1 MHKHIYFKEDNLKMN
16 KKMSKALAVA
26 LSAAMAASAFAIGT
40 GSAFAAPT
48 AETAKATLAAAM
60 SRPLYLYNTD
70 GKTAVDLKTALNPSN
85 ADILGK
91 NGDTTDDVTFKTK
104 DGATIDAA
112 IPDLSSDSDLEFE
125 KVSGDAAEVDN
136 GKITAVAGAEG
147 DVTIA
152 IKNLT
157 ITDKNGG
164 NYEVE
169 PIDVTVKVVDP
180 DDITEAVWTTS
191 SDATAT
197 VALSHKVVDSANV
210 GDAVYLDEMTK
221 GSAQT
226 SSSFATQTYTKMTAS
241 AQPKKGAIEQQ
252 SADDFEIAKYGAAGA
267 FTAQK
272 PGSGTVNYYPN
283 NANASKEPSAAVS
296 EELTVKGAYDG
307 VTAITKDEKT
317 GTYTVSAKGGP
328 YTGLT
333 AEDLANGTFTLASSV
348 TSIANSDSST
358 AASIKI
364 DTKLGTVKPQA
375 NLSVSG
381 VEIGTVTTDDA
392 RNVTA
397 LSTVNAKTNENIP
410 TTIGTIETAG
420 TVTVG
425 STTTAN
431 NYDTIKIDTIKADTV
446 TVSTNKAEIGAITK
460 KTAAG
465 TVTTNGTE
473 KGVKLPA
480 LDSYKLAIN
489 TDTTVASIANAQ
501 ASTIASAATLTVSGA
516 AEFEAAVTGAGT
528 IAIAP
533 ASLTIVGDSSTKDTF
548 TLALTEVTA
557 GETAFKTTSRSVK
570 KGDYTANTT
579 ATSGTTGLNSLA
591 SIKTPGYTAVADG
604 NGNAVIDKTIV
615 AGGVK
620 DATPGAVYDEKNNVY
635 KLEINDDEPTT
646 LALQPIYADSLSKD
660 QTVKWTLKKT
670 ASDNITLN
678 NQTATSGDRIIT
690 NSGLTATV
698 IGDYQ
703 KNYSDRNKFTVTA
716 TMGSTTITYD
726 ITIVNEKSTPTTDFS
741 LSLGANYVQPGETM
755 DVYATPNG
763 NQKLQAVTFSS
774 SDESVATVGTASA
787 VGNSF
792 KAVVS
797 GHKNGTATIM
807 AVATLQNGQK
817 ITKTIDVSVTDT
829 PVLAYV
835 DGKLVG
841 PTDMIDVAQSTSK
854 DVTFFSVNGKTI
866 DSFNYVTGNGKV
878 IGTNTLNV
886 WNGTSGAY
894 QVYAAGKVGEA
905 TGIYVNNQKVFMA
918 KVTDRPFTSDTT
930 MNVNLPVGK
939 TYSFK
944 ISLKD
949 KSAPF
954 TFSTANGT
962 ALSTSYNKAYY
973 PDANGDYICTIKAEK
988 AVGGVGVYVNIA
1000 GVNYKV
1006 FTAVTQ

>member
-1 MHKHIYFKEDNLKMN
+1 MN

-147 DVTIA
+147 DVTVA

-157 ITDKNGG
+157 ITDTDGDK
-164 NYEVE
+164 YEVD

-180 DDITEAVWTTS
+180 DDISEAVWSTS
-191 SDATAT
+191 SGTEKAS
-197 VALSHKVVDSANV
+197 LSHNVVDSVNV
-210 GDAVYLDEMTK
+210 GDSVYLDEMTQ
-221 GSAQT
+221 SAPQT
-226 SSSFATQTYTKMTAS
+226 RGKFATQQYKAMPVV
-241 AQPKKGAIEQQ
+241 AQPTKGAIEKQ
-252 SADDFEIAKYGAAGA
+252 SADDFEIAPNTTTTSYATFK
-267 FTAQK
+267 AQQ
-272 PGSGTVNYYPN
+272 PGSGTVNYYPSN
-283 NANASKEPSAAVS
+283 VNASKEPSAEAS
-296 EELTVKGAYDG
+296 AELTVKGVYND
-307 VTAITKDEKT
+307 VTDIAKQKD
-317 GTYTVSAKGGP
+317 GTYTVTAGGTD
-328 YTGLT
+328 YEGLT
-333 AEDLANGTFTLASSV
+333 AADLAAGEFTLASTV
-348 TSIANSDSST
+348 KTIASSDSAVT
-358 AASIKI
+358 GTGIIKV
-364 DTKLGTVKPQA
+364 DTKLGTVEPQA
-375 NLSVSG
+375 ALNVYG
-381 VEIGTVTTDDA
+381 VEIEKVAPKGKTAV
-392 RNVTA
+392 NVY
-397 LSTVNAKTNENIP
+397 SDVNAKTKENIP
-410 TTIGTIETAG
+410 TTIGTIDTTG

-431 NYDTIKIDTIKADTV
+431 NYDTIAISTIKADNV
-446 TVSTNKAEIGAITK
+446 TVNTNKAEINAITK
-460 KTAAG
+460 KNTAG
-465 TVTTNGTE
+465 TVTTNTE
-473 KGVKLPA
+473 KGIQLPA
-480 LDSYKLAIN
+480 LTGYKLAIN

-918 KVTDRPFTSDTT
+918 KVTERPFTSDTT

-944 ISLKD
+944 ISLED